1 MEADGGPAVEA
12 ACAPVS
18 EAAAAG
24 AVGGL
29 RGDNLFDLGLLRSPL
44 AFNGLNGL
52 APSYIAQELL
62 REDDEDD
69 EEDADLPGDADGA
82 LARESGIAGGNES
95 ELDRLRIEVAA
106 LREGQRRVNKRGRGR
121 ARR

>member
-29 RGDNLFDLGLLRSPL
+29 RGDNFFDLGLLRSPL
-44 AFNGLNGL
+44 AFNGLPL
-52 APSYIAQELL
+52 PSYIAQELL
-62 REDDEDD
+62 REDDEND

-82 LARESGIAGGNES
+82 LARESGIAGGNDS